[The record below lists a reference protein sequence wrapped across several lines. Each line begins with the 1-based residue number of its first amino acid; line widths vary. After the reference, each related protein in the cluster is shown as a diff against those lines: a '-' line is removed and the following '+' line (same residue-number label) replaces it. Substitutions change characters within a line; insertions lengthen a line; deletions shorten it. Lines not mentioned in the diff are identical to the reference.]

1 MDSIILNK
9 KMYLMDG
16 SFISGVQPYIL
27 DFDSVIKH
35 PLWGSNL
42 LFENEEAIIRG
53 QKDYIR
59 GNICEINPLY
69 YICFNLFCLQIA
81 CI

>member
-1 MDSIILNK
+1 
-9 KMYLMDG
+9 MYLMDG
-16 SFISGVQPYIL
+16 SFISCVQPYVPE
-27 DFDSVIKH
+27 FDSVMQH

-59 GNICEINPLY
+59 GNHCDINS
-69 YICFNLFCLQIA
+69 
-81 CI
+81 